1 MLLSRRI
8 RVQPS
13 GPVIEPPGPRRAVT
27 TPISTSPTIP
37 PGWATVS
44 DEAREVR
51 AVALALTA
59 IAPSPADG
67 TNPGSST
74 TNTRPKA
81 GPADT
86 TKSAVPMRAMRAANL
101 CRGRLPNMPSPSA
114 WQFGR

>member
-1 MLLSRRI
+1 MLLSRRT

-44 DEAREVR
+44 DEARDVR
-51 AVALALTA
+51 AVALALTV
-59 IAPSPADG
+59 IEPPPADG
-67 TNPGSST
+67 PKSGSSS
-74 TNTRPKA
+74 TNTPKA

-86 TKSAVPMRAMRAANL
+86 TKSAVPIRAMRAANL

-114 WQFGR
+114 QRCGR